1 MGSIEALFSE
11 AAKVRKNAHAPYS
24 GFAVGAALRTFSG
37 AIYSGTNVENVAY
50 PNGTCAETAA
60 IAAMVTA
67 GERWIAEILIIGAGE
82 TLAMPCG
89 ACRQRIR
96 EFAGEGAQ
104 IHIADLSGVRKT
116 FTLGDLLPEAFSPA
130 LPKTGAT

>member
-24 GFAVGAALRTFSG
+24 GFAVGAALRTCSGAIFSG
-37 AIYSGTNVENVAY
+37 ANVENVAY

-67 GERWIAEILIIGAGE
+67 GERWIAEILIIGAGD
-82 TLAMPCG
+82 TLVMPCG

-96 EFAGEGAQ
+96 EFAGEETQ
-104 IHIADLSGVRKT
+104 IHVADLSGVRKT
-116 FTLGDLLPEAFSPA
+116 FTLGELLPEAFSPA
-130 LPKTGAT
+130 LPKARAT

>member
-11 AAKVRKNAHAPYS
+11 AAIVRKNAHAPYS

-37 AIYSGTNVENVAY
+37 AIYSGANVENVAY

-67 GERWIAEILIIGAGE
+67 GERGIAEILIIGAGD

-96 EFAGEGAQ
+96 EFASEGTQ

-116 FTLGDLLPEAFSPA
+116 FTLGELLPEAFSPA
-130 LPKTGAT
+130 LPRTRAT